1 MKKYYIDKNYVLG
14 VITARQKT
22 VSEIVKE
29 LGCSRVNFYAALNR
43 AYTKPRSLFISK
55 VITTLNLDEKLVWR
69 DE

>member
-22 VSEIVKE
+22 VSEVVRE

-43 AYTKPRSLFISK
+43 VYTKPRSLFMSK
-55 VITTLNLDEKLVWR
+55 VINVLKLDEKLVWG
-69 DE
+69 EE